1 MGSEMCIRDRPIVSA
16 ITTPQRNLVANAMR
30 GDWAMVAF
38 DLTLVAL
45 GALLAF
51 CGWKAARYKPAA
63 KPKRKAP
70 AQAVATEAA

>member
-1 MGSEMCIRDRPIVSA
+1 
-16 ITTPQRNLVANAMR
+16 
-30 GDWAMVAF
+30 MVAF

-70 AQAVATEAA
+70 APTVATEAA